1 MSTPDQRPAKR
12 ARTGDGPH
20 DADRD
25 PEVWLSDGNIVVV
38 SRNVAFRV
46 HKSILSHHS
55 EIFHD
60 LFSLPDQG
68 DKGVDEM
75 MDGCPVVRLDSDE
88 PEDLQRLFLVLCCGK
103 KCVPDPLCVLIP
115 PHLSAL
121 QLLLQE

>member
-1 MSTPDQRPAKR
+1 MPTPDRRPTKR
-12 ARTGDGPH
+12 ARTGDSPH
-20 DADRD
+20 ETDRD

-46 HKSILSHHS
+46 HKSVLSHHS
-55 EIFHD
+55 EVFNRD
-60 LFSLPDQG
+60 LFSLPEQG
-68 DKGVDEM
+68 ADEM

-103 KCVPDPLCVLIP
+103 KCVSDPLCVLIP
-115 PHLSAL
+115 PHPSSL

>member
-38 SRNVAFRV
+38 SRQVAFRV

-55 EIFHD
+55 VIFRD

-68 DKGVDEM
+68 ADEM
-75 MDGCPVVRLDSDE
+75 MEGCPVVRLDADD
-88 PEDLQRLFLVLCCGK
+88 PIDLQRLFLVLCCGK
-103 KCVPDPLCVLIP
+103 KCVDCLLVVSAQ
-115 PHLSAL
+115 PHHNTR
-121 QLLLQE
+121 QLLLHQR